1 MTLEKYWEKQPK
13 VLESSLEHAEID
25 FPKLV
30 PFLQSFKCGSLARCI
45 SLWTKRTPSWVSG
58 GGGGWGRGREV
69 FYFTRWTLLQAAW
82 FFCLALNRWETQQGR
97 GQGVKLWTWLFLPD
111 PNHRALCDTQLKA
124 TSGSLSARAPE
135 KQQWEPADTV
145 RGAQR
150 ALPGASVHATKPSQR
165 RYLHFISIILKC
177 SFAVST

>member
-30 PFLQSFKCGSLARCI
+30 PFLQRFKCGSLATCI
-45 SLWTKRTPSWVSG
+45 SLWTKRTPPWVSG
-58 GGGGWGRGREV
+58 GRGGGDGRFSASHDELSFRQHG
-69 FYFTRWTLLQAAW
+69 
-82 FFCLALNRWETQQGR
+82 FFCLALDRRETQQGR
-97 GQGVKLWTWLFLPD
+97 GQGVKLWTQLCLPD

-124 TSGSLSARAPE
+124 TSGSLSAGAPE

-177 SFAVST
+177 SFAVSP